1 MCLQALSSTDCFMCK
16 PERDAIHASDNSR
29 ATYEHPHSSRFLV
42 PACCVF
48 NKPLDLMIVLCTSA
62 GGNLFGSYPLRSK
75 AQQSQA
81 TVADVEL
88 NAWKLPKLAWAT
100 LFALC
105 AFLLNASHVFQVLG
119 IEQRAYLLASAFIY
133 RQRKGLRKWSLY
145 GSASIDGVSP

>member
-1 MCLQALSSTDCFMCK
+1 MFKS
-16 PERDAIHASDNSR
+16 ERDDVNASEKSR
-29 ATYEHPHSSRFLV
+29 ATYEHLPSAWFLV
-42 PACCVF
+42 PACFVI
-48 NKPLDLMIVLCTSA
+48 NEPSDLMIVLCCSA
-62 GGNLFGSYPLRSK
+62 AGRNLFGSYLHRSK
-75 AQQSQA
+75 LQQSAQA

-133 RQRKGLRKWSLY
+133 RHRKGLRKWRLY
-145 GSASIDGVSP
+145 GSASVDGVSL